1 MQEHFKGH
9 PPSGGSSSKE
19 HSVHDKGKPGTTQ
32 EAALAASQQAEGRM
46 DALREGPERL
56 GRDAPGTGKWARR
69 GQLRGPDTHSTNLA
83 HAHVWCKA
91 GSCC

>member
-46 DALREGPERL
+46 DALER
-56 GRDAPGTGKWARR
+56 RSR
-69 GQLRGPDTHSTNLA
+69 
-83 HAHVWCKA
+83 KA
-91 GSCC
+91 GERCPRYWEVGQEGGSSGDQTPTALT

>member
-32 EAALAASQQAEGRM
+32 EAAHTQPLNK
-46 DALREGPERL
+46 LREGWTP
-56 GRDAPGTGKWARR
+56 
-69 GQLRGPDTHSTNLA
+69 
-83 HAHVWCKA
+83 
-91 GSCC
+91 

>member
-32 EAALAASQQAEGRM
+32 EAAHTAPQQAEGGM
-46 DALREGPERL
+46 DALGSRSQEAGER
-56 GRDAPGTGKWARR
+56 RSRYWEV
-69 GQLRGPDTHSTNLA
+69 GQEWGSSGDQTHT
-83 HAHVWCKA
+83 AHVWCKA